1 MKQYI
6 SPVGLLLVILFP
18 ACNSQAPQ
26 PAQSAAPAFSC
37 TQLNGKHYAITISTG
52 GKVDGTEVFSFTDKT
67 AESDECLKYG
77 FAASEYTCSPAAD
90 GSLQFATTMTSS
102 QEGRMD
108 WKGTVGPDRISGSF
122 VWSKPG
128 QADINYTFE
137 GPLKR

>member
-6 SPVGLLLVILFP
+6 SLAGLLLLTLFP

-26 PAQSAAPAFSC
+26 PAQTATPAFSC
-37 TQLNGKHYAITISTG
+37 AQLNGKHYTITISTG
-52 GKVDGTEVFSFTDKT
+52 GNVDGTEVFSFTDKT

-90 GSLQFATTMTSS
+90 GSLQFATTMTSA

-137 GPLKR
+137 GPLKQ